1 MCCRVVVIKT
11 VYLHSTKP
19 DLKFCESSNP
29 ACEISEIC
37 DGEDL

>member
-11 VYLHSTKP
+11 AYLHSTKP

-29 ACEISEIC
+29 ACDVSEIY
-37 DGEDL
+37 DGENL